1 MTRPL
6 GGRALFAFV
15 SPLYAAADAQV
26 MVRYCVQCHNLPSP
40 AMHHAAKR
48 PVVLDRMVMRM
59 QGGGN
64 MGTLMRD
71 IMEKGMEWMNRVVGN
86 RSDTAEPQLRIEE
99 ITCFLVHHAKKT
111 DPAADP

>member
-48 PVVLDRMVMRM
+48 PVVLDRMVMRI

-71 IMEKGMEWMNRVVGN
+71 MMAGVASPSG
-86 RSDTAEPQLRIEE
+86 EE
-99 ITCFLVHHAKKT
+99 TRLLAAHLGRNAKKT

>member
-15 SPLYAAADAQV
+15 SPLYAEADAQV
-26 MVRYCVQCHNLPSP
+26 MVKYCVQCHNLPSP

-48 PVVLDRMVMRM
+48 PVVLDRMVMRI

-64 MGTLMRD
+64 MGALMRD
-71 IMEKGMEWMNRVVGN
+71 MMAGLASPLGRGN
-86 RSDTAEPQLRIEE
+86 APARRPPRAQR
-99 ITCFLVHHAKKT
+99 KK
-111 DPAADP
+111 D